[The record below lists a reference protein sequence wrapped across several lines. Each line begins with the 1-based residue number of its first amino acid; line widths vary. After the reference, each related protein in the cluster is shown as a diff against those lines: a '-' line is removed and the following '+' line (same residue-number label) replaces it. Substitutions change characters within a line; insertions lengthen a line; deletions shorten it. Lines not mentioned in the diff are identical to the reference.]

1 MVTRTGVDALLDA
14 YRADH
19 DQLDVIR
26 HEAALFLSADPGDAF
41 AQWVDAW
48 LSVPA
53 QRAP

>member
-1 MVTRTGVDALLDA
+1 MATRPAVDALLEQWH
-14 YRADH
+14 ADH

-26 HEAALFLSADPGDAF
+26 HEAALFLTADPGDRF